1 MKNINDFYNVS
12 NSFLIDCLY
21 CFFVLFCFC
30 YQGQKGEPGDI
41 VDVSMNPL
49 QVVAQRM
56 LTIKG
61 AKWPRWHS
69 SRKVTN
75 DQICVSILLL
85 MHIRRFIIF
94 FSIYEFVLNHRYL
107 CTVEF
112 GVLKVPSVPQIDNS
126 FMSLISF
133 VPHWIIGGKV
143 NINYRQITMSN
154 NSLRE
159 TWEDKNYIPWA

>member
-21 CFFVLFCFC
+21 CFVFFC

-61 AKWPRWHS
+61 AKRPRRHS

-75 DQICVSILLL
+75 GQICVSILLL

-94 FSIYEFVLNHRYL
+94 FSIYEFVLNDH
-107 CTVEF
+107 
-112 GVLKVPSVPQIDNS
+112 
-126 FMSLISF
+126 
-133 VPHWIIGGKV
+133 
-143 NINYRQITMSN
+143 
-154 NSLRE
+154 
-159 TWEDKNYIPWA
+159 

>member
-1 MKNINDFYNVS
+1 MKNINDFYNLS

-21 CFFVLFCFC
+21 WFFFC

-56 LTIKG
+56 FTIKG

-94 FSIYEFVLNHRYL
+94 FSIYEFVLNHR
-107 CTVEF
+107 
-112 GVLKVPSVPQIDNS
+112 
-126 FMSLISF
+126 
-133 VPHWIIGGKV
+133 
-143 NINYRQITMSN
+143 
-154 NSLRE
+154 
-159 TWEDKNYIPWA
+159 